1 MAARQF
7 NEAQKAYQ
15 IDTATDGVTYIRY
28 NSADVGDIK
37 RIVEDNGVVT
47 ISWAH
52 GSWSNREN
60 LAYKPNGATINE

>member
-1 MAARQF
+1 MATRVF

-37 RIVEDNGVVT
+37 RIVEVDGVIT
-47 ISWAH
+47 ITWAH
-52 GSWSNREN
+52 GSWTNREN
-60 LAYKPNGATINE
+60 LSYYPNGATIA

>member
-1 MAARQF
+1 MATRVF

-28 NSADVGDIK
+28 GSGDTCDIK
-37 RIVEDNGVVT
+37 RIVEADGVIT
-47 ISWAH
+47 ITWAH

>member
-7 NEAQKAYQ
+7 NDAQKAYQ
-15 IDTATDGVTYIRY
+15 VDKQTAGVVYIRY
-28 NSADVGDIK
+28 ESADVCDIK
-37 RIVEDNGVVT
+37 RITEVDGIIT

-60 LAYKPNGATINE
+60 LAYRPNGATIEY